1 MGIGQRGE
9 FGPDALDF
17 VPEDEAHGEARR
29 PFEKIHGM
37 HGSFHGRDL
46 ETVAA
51 QRFDQGNR
59 FPGVFP
65 LDSFFGSQRGFRDG
79 ALGRPARDSAQ
90 VQLRQ
95 PHCVRGP
102 EESADVIQAAHI
114 VEHDSHRQLG
124 DFLVTGSGSRC
135 QKRNAIHQRI
145 NSSIKYRTGI
155 YMNVRMAGLMLSV
168 VIPIHNEEHSILP
181 LYDRLTAVLEQLQ
194 RPYEILFVDDAST
207 DRSFEL
213 LANLVET
220 DGHLKVIRLR
230 RNFGQTAA
238 LSAGFHEA
246 KGGVIIAMDGDLQH
260 APEDIPALLEKIDS
274 GYDIASGWRK
284 YRVDNP
290 LSRKLPSRI
299 ANWLMAKASGVNLR
313 DFGTTFKAYRAE
325 VLKDINL
332 YGELHRFIPALAS
345 FYGARIAEVPI
356 RNTSRSAG
364 GSHYGIGRT
373 FRVLFDI
380 LTIKF
385 LLKYFTRP
393 MHFFGSLGLIGTTC
407 GSGIMIYLLIKKLLG
422 IDIVIE
428 HGPLMILGALLLLGG
443 MMMFSTGLIGEMMMR
458 TYFES
463 QDRRIYAVR
472 EILTRKQRG
481 LASGTR

>member
-1 MGIGQRGE
+1 
-9 FGPDALDF
+9 
-17 VPEDEAHGEARR
+17 
-29 PFEKIHGM
+29 
-37 HGSFHGRDL
+37 
-46 ETVAA
+46 
-51 QRFDQGNR
+51 
-59 FPGVFP
+59 
-65 LDSFFGSQRGFRDG
+65 
-79 ALGRPARDSAQ
+79 
-90 VQLRQ
+90 
-95 PHCVRGP
+95 
-102 EESADVIQAAHI
+102 
-114 VEHDSHRQLG
+114 
-124 DFLVTGSGSRC
+124 
-135 QKRNAIHQRI
+135 
-145 NSSIKYRTGI
+145 
-155 YMNVRMAGLMLSV
+155 MLSI

-181 LYDRLTAVLEQLQ
+181 LYDRLTVVLEQLQ
-194 RPYEILFVDDAST
+194 KPYEILFVDDASS

-246 KGGVIIAMDGDLQH
+246 KGEVVVAMDGDLQH
-260 APEDIPALLEKIDS
+260 APEDIPALLEKIDE

-284 YRVDNP
+284 SRVDSA
-290 LSRKLPSRI
+290 LMRRIPSRI
-299 ANWLMAKASGVNLR
+299 ANWMMAKASGVQLR
-313 DFGTTFKAYRAE
+313 DFGTTFKAYKTE
-325 VLKDINL
+325 VLKDVNL

-356 RNTSRSAG
+356 RSTPRAAG
-364 GSHYGIGRT
+364 DSHYGIGRT

-393 MHFFGSLGLIGTTC
+393 MHFFGSIGLVATTLGGGTM
-407 GSGIMIYLLIKKLLG
+407 GYLLVKKILG
-422 IDIVIE
+422 FDIIVE
-428 HGPLMILGALLLLGG
+428 HGPLMVAGGLLLLGG
-443 MMMFSTGLIGEMMMR
+443 LMMFSTGLIGEMMMR

-481 LASGTR
+481 VAGGRAG